1 MSHKRKGQLTT
12 SGEWARHL
20 RPFYRKVFWK
30 RERQAEQAYIVAESA
45 ELALLLN
52 QPPAGTLKLKLLIE
66 Q

>member
-20 RPFYRKVFWK
+20 RPFYRKAFWK

-45 ELALLLN
+45 RKANASES
-52 QPPAGTLKLKLLIE
+52 KFYS
-66 Q
+66 

>member
-30 RERQAEQAYIVAESA
+30 RERQAEQAYIVSEST
-45 ELALLLN
+45 ELVLLPN
-52 QPPAGTLKLKLLIE
+52 HIHASRDFEVEIA
-66 Q
+66 